1 MVVVHSIAAVR
12 QQVATWRQAGERIAL
27 VPTMGNLHQ
36 GHIILV
42 EQAQALAER
51 AVVSVFVN
59 PTQFGPNEDFNSY
72 PRTLDEDSKKL
83 QAVGADLVFAPSAA
97 EVYPR
102 GVEQTTQVTVP
113 SLSRLLCGASRP
125 VHFSGVTQ
133 VVAKL
138 LNMVQPD
145 VAVFGEKDRQQLLII
160 RHMVDDLNIPVEI
173 AGAPIVREADG
184 LAMSSRNRYLTTEE
198 RQIAP
203 TLQATIASVA
213 RRIRSGERDYP
224 TIRKEAEQAL
234 ESAGFRPDYF
244 QVCRADD
251 LSEPTADDTDL
262 AIFAAAWLGQARLI
276 DNRLV

>member
-1 MVVVHSIAAVR
+1 MEVVHSIAALR
-12 QQVATWRQAGERIAL
+12 QRVATWRQAGERIAL

-36 GHIILV
+36 GHIILL
-42 EQAQALAER
+42 EQAQTLAER
-51 AVVSVFVN
+51 TVVSLFVN

-83 QAVGADLVFAPSAA
+83 QVVAADLVFAPSAA
-97 EVYPR
+97 AVYPR
-102 GVEQTTQVTVP
+102 GVEQTTQVVVP
-113 SLSRLLCGASRP
+113 GLSQLLCGTSRP

-160 RHMVDDLNIPVEI
+160 RHMVSDLNIPVEI
-173 AGAPIVREADG
+173 VGAPIVREADG

-203 TLQATIASVA
+203 TLQVTIASA
-213 RRIRSGERDYP
+213 AQRIRSGERDYSA
-224 TIRKEAEQAL
+224 IQKEAKQAL

-276 DNRLV
+276 DNDLV